1 MLPDGV
7 SPKNAKYK
15 SSVLKLFE
23 YNFIPKSLIASATKS
38 CEIPNSNLLSVLNL
52 VVIFFV

>member
-1 MLPDGV
+1 MKGKALPEGV
-7 SPKNAKYK
+7 NPKNAVYK

-38 CEIPNSNLLSVLNL
+38 FDIP
-52 VVIFFV
+52 